1 MLRISMESYLA
12 YNQKVVIEDKAKGR
26 YELLSFRL
34 KGINGNLVLLY
45 LTLEIDLSWYMIE
58 LKANTDS
65 IDMYIFHFSGLIIG

>member
-1 MLRISMESYLA
+1 MHT
-12 YNQKVVIEDKAKGR
+12 YNQKVVIEDKAKGG

-34 KGINGNLVLLY
+34 KGINDNLVLLY
-45 LTLEIDLSWYMIE
+45 LTLEIDLSWYIIE